1 MNGQEVVFVVG
12 GDNEGRRRKVYR
24 RPTGALKKGDVWAVG
39 GGEMLAP
46 RLDGRR
52 LDQLVL
58 FSPGVMSGMM
68 SRIMERL
75 VERGRRPES
84 LGRAGHGHVEGRR
97 VCALAMPGAAAAGGD
112 CVGK

>member
-1 MNGQEVVFVVG
+1 MNGQAVVFVVG
-12 GDNEGRRRKVYR
+12 GDNEVRRREVYR
-24 RPTGALKKGDVWAVG
+24 RPTGALEKGDVWAVG

-58 FSPGVMSGMM
+58 FPPSMMGGMM

-75 VERGRRPES
+75 VERGRRSEP
-84 LGRAGHGHVEGRR
+84 LGGTGHGHVEGRR
-97 VCALAMPGAAAAGGD
+97 VCALAMPRAAAAGGD